1 MKPEPRNIALDLVLT
16 VFTCMMWNLVVQYGQ
31 MNQLNYLLKREK
43 YHFLKFYGLSIL
55 TCGIYVFFHEYQK
68 AKDLIE
74 LTGSEEDMDT
84 LLALAFTAFG
94 LSIVYDAIAQS
105 KINALLEKA

>member
-16 VFTCMMWNLVVQYGQ
+16 VFTCFFWNIAVQYAQ

-43 YHFLKFYGLSIL
+43 YHFLKYYLLVLL
-55 TCGIYVFFHEYQK
+55 TCGIYLFIHEYQK

-74 LTGSEEDMDT
+74 LTGSDEDMDT
-84 LLALAFTAFG
+84 VLALAFTAFG
-94 LSIVYDAIAQS
+94 LSVVYDAIAQS
-105 KINALLEKA
+105 KINALLQKT